1 MRGGFENSAKHVVR
15 AFGGLLAFEGNSL
28 FFREF
33 LFALVLVMETEGFV
47 MKDEFAEQT

>member
-1 MRGGFENSAKHVVR
+1 MVR

-47 MKDEFAEQT
+47 TKDEFAANRLSVPIDSEIF